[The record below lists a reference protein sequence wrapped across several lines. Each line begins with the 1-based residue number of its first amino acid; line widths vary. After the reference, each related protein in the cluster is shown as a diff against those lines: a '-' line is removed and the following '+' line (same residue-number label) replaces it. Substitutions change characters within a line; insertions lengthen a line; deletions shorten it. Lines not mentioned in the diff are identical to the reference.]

1 MKVEIEIEIEIEMEV
16 ETKSKKFRGSD
27 NIMRGRIRDVTDG
40 EIMMHFFVK

>member
-1 MKVEIEIEIEIEMEV
+1 MKIEMEIEIEV

-40 EIMMHFFVK
+40 EIVMHFI